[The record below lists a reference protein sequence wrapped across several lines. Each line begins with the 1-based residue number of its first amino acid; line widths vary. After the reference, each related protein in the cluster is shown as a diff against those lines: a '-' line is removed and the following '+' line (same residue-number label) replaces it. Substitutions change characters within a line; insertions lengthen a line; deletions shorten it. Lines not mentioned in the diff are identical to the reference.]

1 MSTWAKTVQRTDP
14 RRRSARRL
22 SRLIAVQAL
31 YQWLLTAQD
40 LGAVEAFLRESE
52 DFANSDQEYFQACFL
67 GAARQAEQLRAQ
79 FASQL
84 DRPLAQISPV
94 EHAILL
100 LATYELSAHP
110 EVPYRVVINEA
121 VELAK
126 SLGGNEG
133 HRYINGVLDR
143 LWPSLRPHEP
153 GHG

>member
-1 MSTWAKTVQRTDP
+1 MTRTDP
-14 RRRSARRL
+14 RRRSTRRL

-31 YQWLLTAQD
+31 YQWLLTGQE
-40 LGAVEAFLRESE
+40 LGAIEAFLRESE
-52 DFANSDQEYFQACFL
+52 DFPDCDAAYFQDCFI
-67 GAARQAEQLRAQ
+67 GAARQADALRER
-79 FASQL
+79 FGSQC

-100 LATYELSAHP
+100 LASYELSEHP

-143 LWPSLRPHEP
+143 LWPVLRPHEP
-153 GHG
+153 AHG

>member
-1 MSTWAKTVQRTDP
+1 MTRADP
-14 RRRSARRL
+14 RRRSTRRL
-22 SRLIAVQAL
+22 SRLVVVQAL
-31 YQWLLTAQD
+31 YQWLLTGQD
-40 LGAVEAFLRESE
+40 LGEIEAFLRESD
-52 DFANSDQEYFQACFL
+52 DFADCDEDYFQLCFL
-67 GAARQAEQLRAQ
+67 GAARGAEGLREKFIVQ
-79 FASQL
+79 C

-100 LATYELSAHP
+100 LATFELSEQP
-110 EVPYRVVINEA
+110 QVPYRVVINEA

-153 GHG
+153 AHG

>member
-1 MSTWAKTVQRTDP
+1 MTRTDP
-14 RRRSARRL
+14 RRRSTRRL

-40 LGAVEAFLRESE
+40 LGEVEAFLHESD
-52 DFANSDQEYFQACFL
+52 DFAECDEDYFRDCFL
-67 GAARQAEQLRAQ
+67 GAARQADQLREQFGAQ
-79 FASQL
+79 C
-84 DRPLAQISPV
+84 DRPLSQISPV

-100 LATYELSAHP
+100 LASYELSAHP

-153 GHG
+153 THG